1 MKKET
6 KNWME
11 KFNDVQNYQLLG
23 IGCNYSQ
30 YIDRDQAV
38 YCTGKAAYKSYALID
53 LETGELELITAGQME
68 EFAKMGFKKK

>member
-11 KFNDVQNYQLLG
+11 KFNDEQNYQLLG
-23 IGCNYSQ
+23 IGDNYSQ

-38 YCTGKAAYKSYALID
+38 YYTGKAAYKSYALID
-53 LETGELELITAGQME
+53 LETGEQELITAGQME
-68 EFAKMGFKKK
+68 EFAKTW

>member
-11 KFNDVQNYQLLG
+11 KFYDKQNYQLLG

-38 YCTGKAAYKSYALID
+38 DDEGKATYKNYILIG
-53 LETGELELITAGQME
+53 LEIDDTEFITAKQME
-68 EFAKMGFKKK
+68 EFAETW

>member
-11 KFNDVQNYQLLG
+11 KFYDEQNYQLLG
-23 IGCNYSQ
+23 IGDNYSQ

-38 YCTGKAAYKSYALID
+38 YYTGKAAYKSYALID
-53 LETGELELITAGQME
+53 IKTGEQELITAGQME
-68 EFAKMGFKKK
+68 EFAKTW